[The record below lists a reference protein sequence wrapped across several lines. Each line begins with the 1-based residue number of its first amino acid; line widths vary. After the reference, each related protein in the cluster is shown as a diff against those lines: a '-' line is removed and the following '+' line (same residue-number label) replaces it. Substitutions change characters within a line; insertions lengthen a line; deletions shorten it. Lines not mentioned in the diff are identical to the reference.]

1 MIGEI
6 YRIRK
11 ERQSMKNF
19 WKAGAVLM
27 AAALFMTG
35 CGNSKKAQE
44 ATTEGDGVRIEI
56 DYSAGLTDE
65 GKLEGIKASD
75 YVTLCDYS
83 NIEVPKKEIEPSDD
97 EVQTQVDNLLS
108 NPDYGVY
115 DRAVKKGDTVN
126 IDYVGK
132 IDGKEFSGG
141 SATGQ
146 DLVIGSK
153 SFIDNF
159 EDQIIGHTPGETF
172 DVKVTFPKD
181 YASAD
186 VAGKD
191 AVFSVTLNY
200 IAPELTD
207 DFVKKYFNETD
218 AISTVKEMKNSIKD
232 TLRETNENNYIWN
245 YLLTNSKFKELPEEL
260 MDKRLESSLNVLRKQ
275 YHDYLGYGDEQILSM
290 YGYKSMDEVKENLRE
305 NTETSVKYFL
315 IASAISDEH
324 PEELN
329 VEKADLDKILGTAS
343 ADSYYDIYGKPYTNA
358 NILVT
363 MVGDYIMD
371 HATVK

>member
-1 MIGEI
+1 
-6 YRIRK
+6 
-11 ERQSMKNF
+11 
-19 WKAGAVLM
+19 M

-44 ATTEGDGVRIEI
+44 ATTEGDGVQIEI

-75 YVTLCDYS
+75 YVTLCDYD

-97 EVQTQVDNLLS
+97 EVQTQIDNLLS

-115 DRAVKKGDTVN
+115 DRAVEKGDTVN